1 MTSRQPEPDSAA
13 AGDQAD
19 EMAPPLSGQRVADTS
34 AGAPAPR
41 PRIEMLDTK
50 PDRLRIVREVSYY
63 VIPGLLILAIW
74 WLAIEI
80 FDIKAYL
87 LPYPQDVLE
96 TLWTERAQLLQE
108 GWVTLQESLWGFGL
122 AVVVAVPLAMLVT
135 FSKVAERTIYP
146 ILVVTQ
152 VIPKVAIAPLLIVWM
167 GFGISAKILLAFL
180 VAFFAIVVNTA
191 TGLASLD
198 IKMVHLARSM
208 GASTWQTFVRFRLP
222 NSLPIFFAGLKVGVT
237 LALIG
242 AIVGEFVASSQGL
255 GFLTVVAMG
264 SLNTRLVFAA
274 IIAMAI
280 VGVAMYAA
288 VEALERLLIPWSRT
302 SQGRGMDGVS

>member
-1 MTSRQPEPDSAA
+1 MTTRPPELGPNEAGEQPSEV
-13 AGDQAD
+13 
-19 EMAPPLSGQRVADTS
+19 APPILAQTAPDTWS
-34 AGAPAPR
+34 APPAPR
-41 PRIEMLDTK
+41 QRIEILDPT
-50 PDRLRIVREVSYY
+50 PDRLRFLREMSYY
-63 VIPGLLILAIW
+63 AVPVLLIFALW

-80 FDIKAYL
+80 FSIKAYL
-87 LPYPQDVLE
+87 LPYPHDVLA
-96 TLWTERAQLLQE
+96 TLWTERVQLLRE

-122 AVVVAVPLAMLVT
+122 AVVVAIPIAMLVT
-135 FSKVAERTIYP
+135 FSKLAERTIYP
-146 ILVVTQ
+146 LLVITQ

-208 GASTWQTFVRFRLP
+208 GASTWQIFVYFRLP
-222 NSLPIFFAGLKVGVT
+222 NSLPVFFAGLKVGVT

-242 AIVGEFVASSQGL
+242 AIVGEFVASGQGL

-264 SLNTRLVFAA
+264 SLKTQLVFAA
-274 IIAMAI
+274 IIAMAV
-280 VGVAMYAA
+280 VGVGMYAA

-302 SQGRGMDGVS
+302 SARRGMEALS

>member
-1 MTSRQPEPDSAA
+1 MTTRQSKPDSNRVS
-13 AGDQAD
+13 DQPN
-19 EMAPPLSGQRVADTS
+19 EMASPRSGHRVAETSSGQS
-34 AGAPAPR
+34 HPR
-41 PRIEMLDTK
+41 PRVEVLDPK
-50 PDRLRIVREVSYY
+50 PDRLRIVREISYY
-63 VIPGLLILAIW
+63 VIPGLLLLVIW

-80 FDIKAYL
+80 FEIKAYL
-87 LPYPQDVLE
+87 LPYPTDVLA

-108 GWVTLQESLWGFGL
+108 GWVTLQESLWVFGL
-122 AVVVAVPLAMLVT
+122 AVVVAIPIAMLVT
-135 FSKVAERTIYP
+135 FSRLAERTVFP

-242 AIVGEFVASSQGL
+242 AIVGEFVASGQGL

-280 VGVAMYAA
+280 VGVGMYAA

-302 SQGRGMDGVS
+302 SERGRMDALS

>member
-1 MTSRQPEPDSAA
+1 
-13 AGDQAD
+13 
-19 EMAPPLSGQRVADTS
+19 
-34 AGAPAPR
+34 
-41 PRIEMLDTK
+41 MLDVK
-50 PDRLRIVREVSYY
+50 PDRLKWVREVSYY
-63 VIPGLLILAIW
+63 VIPALLLLVIW
-74 WLAIEI
+74 WLSIEI
-80 FDIKAYL
+80 FNIKGYL
-87 LPYPQDVLE
+87 LPYPGDVLV
-96 TLWTERAQLLQE
+96 TMWTERAQLLQE
-108 GWVTLQESLWGFGL
+108 GWVTLQEALWGFGL
-122 AVVVAVPLAMLVT
+122 AVVVAVPLAMLLT
-135 FSKVAERTIYP
+135 FSKLAERMVYP
-146 ILVVTQ
+146 ILVITQ

-208 GASTWQTFVRFRLP
+208 GASTWQTFIRFRLP

-264 SLNTRLVFAA
+264 SLNTKLVFAA

-302 SQGRGMDGVS
+302 SQARGMDGVS

>member
-1 MTSRQPEPDSAA
+1 MTTRQPDSN
-13 AGDQAD
+13 GVSKSPS
-19 EMAPPLSGQRVADTS
+19 ETVPPLSGQDVAGTS
-34 AGAPAPR
+34 TAHQPGR

-50 PDRLRIVREVSYY
+50 PDRLRIVRELAYY
-63 VIPGLLILAIW
+63 VIPSLLLLVIW

-80 FDIKAYL
+80 FSIKAYL
-87 LPYPQDVLE
+87 LPYPTDVLE
-96 TLWTERAQLLQE
+96 TLWTERAQLISE
-108 GWVTLQESLWGFGL
+108 GWVTLQESLWGFAL
-122 AVVVAVPLAMLVT
+122 AVAVAIPLAMLVT
-135 FSKVAERTIYP
+135 FSKLAERTIYP

-222 NSLPIFFAGLKVGVT
+222 NSLPVFFAGLKVGVT

-242 AIVGEFVASSQGL
+242 AIVGEFVASGQGL

-264 SLNTRLVFAA
+264 SLNTKLVFAA

-280 VGVAMYAA
+280 VGVGMYAA

-302 SQGRGMDGVS
+302 SERRGVEGLS

>member
-1 MTSRQPEPDSAA
+1 MTTRQPGPDSN
-13 AGDQAD
+13 
-19 EMAPPLSGQRVADTS
+19 EVSEQRSLADTS
-34 AGAPAPR
+34 SGPASPR
-41 PRIEMLDTK
+41 PRIEVLDPK
-50 PDRLRIVREVSYY
+50 PDRLRIVRELSYY
-63 VIPGLLILAIW
+63 AVPVLLIFATW

-80 FDIKAYL
+80 FSIKAYL
-87 LPYPQDVLE
+87 LPYPHDVLA
-96 TLWTERAQLLQE
+96 TLWTERVQLLQE

-122 AVVVAVPLAMLVT
+122 AVVVAVPIAMLVT
-135 FSKVAERTIYP
+135 FSRIAERTIYP

-152 VIPKVAIAPLLIVWM
+152 VIPKVAIAPLLIIWM

-208 GASTWQTFVRFRLP
+208 GASTWQIFVRFRLP

-264 SLNTRLVFAA
+264 SLKTRLVFAA
-274 IIAMAI
+274 ITAMAV
-280 VGVAMYAA
+280 VGVGMYAA

-302 SQGRGMDGVS
+302 SARRGMEALN